1 MFINLSKIVH
11 IPKYF
16 ITAKFKK
23 DILLNYSNK
32 FIPQKMRRTKTQQSK
47 HNTRVRKVAG
57 GYKSQGWKV
66 QADVSGY
73 SKPRTI
79 FNKRPDIR
87 ATKGAKERIIEVE
100 TKSSMKSDTAQRNA
114 FKRFA
119 GLNKKR
125 KFRTSVV

>member
-1 MFINLSKIVH
+1 MK
-11 IPKYF
+11 
-16 ITAKFKK
+16 
-23 DILLNYSNK
+23 
-32 FIPQKMRRTKTQQSK
+32 RTKSIQSK
-47 HNTRVRKVAG
+47 HDSRVRKIAG

-100 TKSSMKSDTAQRNA
+100 TKSSMKSDVAQRNT
-114 FKRFA
+114 FSRFA

-125 KFRTSVV
+125 KFRTSLV